1 MGLTYRDETH
11 SSEIGK
17 DGDNEQRDGVEETD
31 EHEEYPAH
39 CLLTPDF
46 SSGFIQVLPDL
57 PGYETCRRDKESY
70 VETYDI
76 LGVGS
81 KSNSGSLDTLVTKHI
96 GDNVGVRD
104 SSHRGETVIL
114 CLAIVD
120 LGAILLDETFCPLE
134 LRASQTGCA
143 IRRGYR

>member
-17 DGDNEQRDGVEETD
+17 DGDNEQWDGVEETD

-57 PGYETCRRDKESY
+57 PGYQISVRLVAAIKKAMWRLTIS
-70 VETYDI
+70 
-76 LGVGS
+76 LG
-81 KSNSGSLDTLVTKHI
+81 
-96 GDNVGVRD
+96 
-104 SSHRGETVIL
+104 
-114 CLAIVD
+114 
-120 LGAILLDETFCPLE
+120 LGARAIAVPLTRLSRSILATMW
-134 LRASQTGCA
+134 A
-143 IRRGYR
+143 